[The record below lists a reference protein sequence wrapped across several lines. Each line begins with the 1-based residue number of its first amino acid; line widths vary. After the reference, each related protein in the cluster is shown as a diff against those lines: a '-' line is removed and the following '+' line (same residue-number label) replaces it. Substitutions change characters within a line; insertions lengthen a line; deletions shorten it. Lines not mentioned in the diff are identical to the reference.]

1 MKPSKSLVMR
11 DSNISSDA
19 LVNLHPDSTPPQ
31 RESFK
36 RDATLA

>member
-1 MKPSKSLVMR
+1 MR
-11 DSNISSDA
+11 DGNISSDT
-19 LVNLHPDSTPPQ
+19 LVNLHPDSTPQ